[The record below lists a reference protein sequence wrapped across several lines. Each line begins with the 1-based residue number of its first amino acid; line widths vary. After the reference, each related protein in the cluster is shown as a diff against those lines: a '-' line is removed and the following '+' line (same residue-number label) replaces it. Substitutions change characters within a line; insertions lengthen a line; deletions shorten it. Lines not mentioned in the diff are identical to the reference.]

1 MARSSTIPADS
12 DFEISLTENAPVKPL
27 PATYEAAMQEL
38 EGLIAQLESGQQ
50 PLEALLE
57 NYQRGAQLLAFCR
70 SRLEAVENQI
80 KVFDG
85 KMLKP
90 WSATA

>member
-12 DFEISLTENAPVKPL
+12 DSGISLTENAPVKPL
-27 PATYEAAMQEL
+27 PATYEAALHEL

-90 WSATA
+90 WSAA